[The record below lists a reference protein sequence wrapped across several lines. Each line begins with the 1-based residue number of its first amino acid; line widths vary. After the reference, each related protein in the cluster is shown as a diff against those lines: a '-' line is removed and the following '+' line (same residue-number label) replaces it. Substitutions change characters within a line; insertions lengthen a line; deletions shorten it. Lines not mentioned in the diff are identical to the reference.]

1 MGTKQLRPR
10 DQYFTHMPAEPQDI
24 ISIGNRLLE
33 QYPESFSNKFEQNKQ
48 NVTQYTNVGS
58 LRLRNRVAG
67 YITRKQTET

>member
-1 MGTKQLRPR
+1 
-10 DQYFTHMPAEPQDI
+10 MPAEPQDI
-24 ISIGNRLLE
+24 ISIVNRLLE